1 MEGCLLS
8 DIFFLNIINRRL
20 LETINCSD
28 CQEDESVRSKQML
41 VTIQHSLRQENDSFH
56 MHD

>member
-1 MEGCLLS
+1 MGSRLLS
-8 DIFFLNIINRRL
+8 DIFPNRIKRRL

-41 VTIQHSLRQENDSFH
+41 VTIQRSLRQEKDSFH